1 MIHVPPVP
9 AGIAEA
15 VAALRRGHVVAY
27 PTETVYGLAVDP
39 WNEPALERLYHV
51 KGRPAHNPV
60 LLAVA
65 DDAQLQAVVA
75 TVPAAARPYMA
86 AFWPGALTLLFPRH
100 PELPQAVTAGAS
112 KVAVRCPA
120 HEVVRQLCRAFGGAV
135 TSTSANHAGMPP
147 ARTPA
152 ALAQLQGVSVVID
165 AGPLP
170 ECALSTLFDPETGEI
185 LRAGAI
191 SAAELARVWAPD

>member
-1 MIHVPPVP
+1 MIHVPPTP
-9 AGIAEA
+9 AGIADA

-39 WNEPALERLYHV
+39 WSEVALAQLYAV
-51 KGRPAHNPV
+51 KGRPGHKPV

-65 DDAQLQAVVA
+65 DEAQLRAVVA
-75 TVPAAARPYMA
+75 EAPRAARPYMDT
-86 AFWPGALTLLFPRH
+86 FWPGPLTLLFPSH

-147 ARTPA
+147 ARSPA

-165 AGPLP
+165 AGLLP
-170 ECALSTLFDPETGEI
+170 ECVVSTLFDPETGQV

-191 SAAELARVWAPD
+191 SAAELARVGAPD